1 MNQGQVHRF
10 SLPRGSIPIS
20 HLAFADDILLYTKAM
35 RNKISTL
42 FSFLAKY
49 EAVSG
54 QCINQTKSYFYVSKR
69 VSPAHLRVI
78 ASISGIEVGHLPFKY
93 LGCTLL
99 FYCIV

>member
-1 MNQGQVHRF
+1 M
-10 SLPRGSIPIS
+10 
-20 HLAFADDILLYTKAM
+20 
-35 RNKISTL
+35 STL

-54 QCINQTKSYFYVSKR
+54 QCINQTKSFYVSKR

-93 LGCTLL
+93 LGCTMYIENKYRLKTTSVMSMTPKG
-99 FYCIV
+99 Y